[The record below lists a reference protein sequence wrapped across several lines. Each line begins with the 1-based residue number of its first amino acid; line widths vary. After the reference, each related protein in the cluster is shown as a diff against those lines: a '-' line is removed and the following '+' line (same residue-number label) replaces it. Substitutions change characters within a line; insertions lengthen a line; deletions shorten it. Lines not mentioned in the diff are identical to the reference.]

1 MIKMFKFLLCA
12 LAALKLLGC
21 GDEKDYG
28 NVHNDRD
35 VSEH

>member
-12 LAALKLLGC
+12 LAALTFLGC

-28 NVHNDRD
+28 NVHYDRD
-35 VSEH
+35 VC